1 MSESVK
7 VGIIGFGIVGCGT
20 YRALTENAESIAS
33 RAGAPVIVTRVADI
47 DWSRDR
53 ELHVPEDVRTT
64 DALALVADPEVDVV
78 VETIGGINPALK
90 FVTAAIENGKSV
102 VTSNKE
108 LIAKH
113 GHELLALAEA
123 KGVDVQFEGSVGG
136 VIPVIRTLKESLE
149 ADRIY
154 EVIGIVNGTTNY
166 ILTRM
171 TQEGLDFS
179 EALAAAQALGYA
191 EADPT
196 NDVEGIDA
204 KYKISILSAA
214 AFGLHVS
221 LDEIH
226 TEGITKITAADIANA
241 ERMGYVIKL
250 LAIARRDADNRVE
263 ARVHPALLRKTHPL
277 ANVNG
282 SFNAIFVRGEGCDE
296 IMLYGR
302 GAGANPTGI
311 AVAGDVLDCARNKLR
326 GASGRVLC
334 TCVAAAEVLPME
346 EVKTRRYIRMKVKDR
361 PGVLGSI
368 ATIFGTEGVSLSSV
382 RQEATDGD
390 VAEIVW
396 VTHENEEKLLNSALG
411 AIGSL
416 AIVDEIASTLRVEG

>member
-1 MSESVK
+1 MPDSVR

-20 YRALTENAESIAS
+20 YRALTQNAESIAS

-53 ELHVPEDVRTT
+53 ALDVPEEVRTT
-64 DALALVADPEVDVV
+64 DAMALVADPEVDIV
-78 VETIGGINPALK
+78 VETIGGITPALK
-90 FVTAAIENGKSV
+90 FVMAAIENGKSV

-113 GHELLALAEA
+113 GHEILALAEQ

-149 ADRIY
+149 ADRLY

-171 TQEGLDFS
+171 TQEGLSFGD
-179 EALAAAQALGYA
+179 ALAAAQALGYA

-204 KYKISILSAA
+204 KYKISILAAA
-214 AFGLHVS
+214 AFGLNVS

-226 TEGITKITAADIANA
+226 TEGITKITAADISNA

-250 LAIARRDADNRVE
+250 LAIARRSADNRIE
-263 ARVHPALLRKTHPL
+263 ARVHPALLAKTHPL

-282 SFNAIFVRGEGCDE
+282 SFNAIFVRGEGCDD

-311 AVAGDVLDCARNKLR
+311 AVAGDVLDCARNILR

-334 TCVAAAEVLPME
+334 TCVADADVLPMD
-346 EVKTRRYIRMKVKDR
+346 EVETKRYLRMRVKDR
-361 PGVLGSI
+361 PGVLGRV
-368 ATIFGTEGVSLSSV
+368 ATVFGNEGVSLTSV
-382 RQEATDGD
+382 HQEGTDGD
-390 VAEIVW
+390 VAEIIW
-396 VTHENEEKLLNSALG
+396 VTHGNQEKLFNFAVN
-411 AIGSL
+411 AISRL
-416 AIVDEIASTLRVEG
+416 DDVEEIASNLRVED